1 MKISIERDVGK
12 VANFM
17 LRNVDAR
24 ELRRVAHAITQIA
37 DMFWTEECFNQ
48 PLNSVRSFRLDFA
61 EPMDI
66 CQDQSAQSPSDTNE
80 LV

>member
-12 VANFM
+12 VAKFM
-17 LRNVDAR
+17 LRNVNAH

-37 DMFWTEECFNQ
+37 DMFWTEEYFNR
-48 PLNSVRSFRLDFA
+48 PLSSVRSFRLDFA

-66 CQDQSAQSPSDTNE
+66 CQDRSEQSPSDTSE
-80 LV
+80 LE